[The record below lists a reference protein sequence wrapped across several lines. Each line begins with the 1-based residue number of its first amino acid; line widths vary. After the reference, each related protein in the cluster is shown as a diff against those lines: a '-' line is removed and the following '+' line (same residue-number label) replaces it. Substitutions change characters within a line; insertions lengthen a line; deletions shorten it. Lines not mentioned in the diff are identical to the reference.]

1 MTRRS
6 FAQELEEA
14 ADKIGDVSR
23 ADLQIMIRR
32 AALRLRNSGEVTFD
46 PEIDAVIDTLAAE
59 SEMQRSDV
67 IRTIIKDWMIS
78 AGRLPLH
85 EIDEDGK
92 TDGSRIHRARAAFP
106 ANK

>member
-1 MTRRS
+1 MGRGTNDRRS

-14 ADKIGDVSR
+14 ADQIADVSR

-59 SEMQRSDV
+59 SEMQRADV

-78 AGRLPLH
+78 ADRLPLH
-85 EIDEDGK
+85 EIDEDGE
-92 TDGSRIHRARAAFP
+92 TDESA
-106 ANK
+106 

>member
-23 ADLQIMIRR
+23 ADLQVMIRR

-46 PEIDAVIDTLAAE
+46 PERDAAIDALAAE
-59 SEMQRSDV
+59 AEMQSSDV

-85 EIDEDGK
+85 EIDEDGEP
-92 TDGSRIHRARAAFP
+92 DGSA
-106 ANK
+106 

>member
-14 ADKIGDVSR
+14 ADKIADVSR

-46 PEIDAVIDTLAAE
+46 PEIDAAIDALAAE

-85 EIDEDGK
+85 EIDEDGE
-92 TDGSRIHRARAAFP
+92 TDGSA
-106 ANK
+106 

>member
-1 MTRRS
+1 MLTVGLGGEPMTRRS
-6 FAQELEEA
+6 FAQELGEA
-14 ADKIGDVSR
+14 ADMIADVSR

-46 PEIDAVIDTLAAE
+46 PEIDAVIDALAAE

-85 EIDEDGK
+85 EIDEDGE
-92 TDGSRIHRARAAFP
+92 TDGSA
-106 ANK
+106 